1 MAPARRRTPP
11 GTSVSPAARRLLA
24 LVLLLGVLLA
34 PLAPAPARGQ
44 EAVATPAWTATTVE
58 IVTGEP
64 VVDFPNGISFP
75 VSVTSTDPIAE
86 IDLLYHAVGD
96 ETLTL
101 TAADF
106 DPGTSVDITYV
117 LDLRDGSLPA
127 GLEFGWR
134 WRVTEA
140 DGDVAESEEQLLTW
154 RDSRFAWESV
164 SEGPVTV
171 FYYNND
177 ASFIGEVL
185 GTAVATVE
193 QLSQRFDA
201 ELTQPLRIW
210 VYPDR
215 GDYLSAQAPNSEQ
228 WTAGAAYPWY
238 GLVQAVLAPGDRAE
252 VARIVPHEVS
262 HLVLYQATENPF
274 NGPPAWLDE
283 GLASLAQQTGKE
295 PLWLRLRAAA
305 DAGQLPPL
313 RTLNGQFP
321 YDSEGALLAY
331 AQSMA
336 VVSYVIDTYGETGL
350 STLIAAFR
358 EGVTYD
364 DALQQALG
372 VTTDE
377 LDAAWRPGAV
387 EQANRALAELAGED
401 RDAAAGF
408 VLSDGQAWLLASG
421 SIVMGLFAVVAVV
434 AGWRAW
440 RRSRALEPD
449 PDDDPPG
456 PDGGWPRVD
465 FDQRTRFGIP
475 PTTGSPHAAR
485 ST

>member
-1 MAPARRRTPP
+1 M
-11 GTSVSPAARRLLA
+11 
-24 LVLLLGVLLA
+24 LLGLLLA
-34 PLAPAPARGQ
+34 PFAGIPARAQ
-44 EAVATPAWTATTVE
+44 DAEATPVWTATTVE
-58 IVTGEP
+58 IVAGEP
-64 VVDFPNGISFP
+64 VVDFPTGISFP
-75 VSVTSTDPIAE
+75 VAVTSTDPIVE

-106 DPGTSVDITYV
+106 DPGTGVDITYE
-117 LDLRDGSLPA
+117 LDLRGGSLPA

-140 DGDVAESEEQLLTW
+140 DGDVAESDEQLLTW
-154 RDSRFAWESV
+154 RDTRFAWEAV
-164 SEGPVTV
+164 GDGPVTV
-171 FYYNND
+171 FSYGND
-177 ASFIGEVL
+177 PAYIADVL
-185 GTAVATVE
+185 ATAEETVA
-193 QLSQRFDA
+193 QLGQQFDA
-201 ELTQPLRIW
+201 ELTKPLRIW

-215 GDYLSAQAPNSEQ
+215 NDYLSAQAPNSEQ

-252 VARIVPHEVS
+252 LARIIPHEVS
-262 HLVLYQATENPF
+262 HQVLFQATENPF
-274 NGPPAWLDE
+274 NSPPAWMDE

-305 DAGQLPPL
+305 EAGQLPPL

-350 STLIAAFR
+350 SKLIAAFR
-358 EGVTYD
+358 GGVTYD
-364 DALQQALG
+364 DALKQSLG

-377 LDAAWRPGAV
+377 LDAAWRPSAV
-387 EQANRALAELAGED
+387 EQANRALAELGGDD
-401 RDAAAGF
+401 RDNAAGF

-440 RRSRALEPD
+440 RRSRSLQPD
-449 PDDDPPG
+449 PDDDPPAAG
-456 PDGGWPRVD
+456 ERWPRVD
-465 FDQRTRFGIP
+465 FDMR
-475 PTTGSPHAAR
+475 TTGA
-485 ST
+485 T